1 MSFTNWPRRSQ
12 NWPQEYFPS
21 SSKARDFLR
30 DKLVWCQ
37 RFTQP
42 CLKSSFYDFFLRLWK
57 KCPICWLA
65 LSKAAALST
74 ALWRK
79 KPMLSTN
86 ENHFAKVSSHLGMR
100 NIGKPMRWNN
110 SQHSTVMELIFLTL
124 VENQKQK
131 CRKNLESGKLK
142 NERKDQQKKRW
153 TAENTKKGKLA

>member
-21 SSKARDFLR
+21 SSKAGDFWR

-86 ENHFAKVSSHLGMR
+86 ENHFAKVSSHLGKR

-124 VENQKQK
+124 VGNQKQK
-131 CRKNLESGKLK
+131 KPEKFGIRKTEKW
-142 NERKDQQKKRW
+142 KKRP
-153 TAENTKKGKLA
+153 AEKNGQRKIRKKKN